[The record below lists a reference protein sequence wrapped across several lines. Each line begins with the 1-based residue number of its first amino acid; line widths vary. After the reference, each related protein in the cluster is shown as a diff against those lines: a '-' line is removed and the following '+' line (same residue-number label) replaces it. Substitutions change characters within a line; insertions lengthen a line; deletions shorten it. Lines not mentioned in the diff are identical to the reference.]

1 MKLKATIRIILFPV
15 VLGVLL
21 FIPAGTL
28 QYWEAWVYMSI
39 LFVPVL
45 IFVIYLFSKDPE
57 FIERRMRMKE
67 KQDVQNK
74 VVIVISLFVVAVFV
88 TCGLDK
94 RFGWSRLPLL
104 VIIISDIV
112 TLFTYLFV
120 IKVLLENRYASRTVE
135 VEEDHKLITTGTY
148 KIIRHPMY
156 LAVLLMFV
164 STPFALGSYWASI
177 GNVFIIF
184 PLVVRIVNEEKLL
197 IERLEGYEK
206 YIEEVKYRLIP
217 GIW

>member
-1 MKLKATIRIILFPV
+1 MFISAVIRIVLLPV

-21 FIPAGTL
+21 FIPAGTF

-74 VVIVISLFVVAVFV
+74 VVIFISLFVVAVFV

-104 VIIISDIV
+104 VIIISNIV

>member
-1 MKLKATIRIILFPV
+1 
-15 VLGVLL
+15 
-21 FIPAGTL
+21 
-28 QYWEAWVYMSI
+28 
-39 LFVPVL
+39 
-45 IFVIYLFSKDPE
+45 
-57 FIERRMRMKE
+57 
-67 KQDVQNK
+67 
-74 VVIVISLFVVAVFV
+74 
-88 TCGLDK
+88 
-94 RFGWSRLPLL
+94 
-104 VIIISDIV
+104 
-112 TLFTYLFV
+112 
-120 IKVLLENRYASRTVE
+120 
-135 VEEDHKLITTGTY
+135 
-148 KIIRHPMY
+148 MY